1 MILYKT
7 ALTFINVKATLK
19 HKYKMWKFNKYAIT
33 GNNCIIEGEGNIL
46 NNGEKNNIVIGDNCD
61 IICTLISVSGGK
73 IIIGNNTTIRY
84 QSVVG
89 ATGCIKIGSHC
100 IISNNVH
107 IYDNNNHP
115 TDPDIRYK
123 MCESGFYGDE
133 WSWKCSEHKD
143 VIIEDNV
150 WIGERSTI
158 LKGVHIG
165 KGSIIGCD
173 SLVSK
178 NVPEYSVVVGNPAKV
193 VKRLKE

>member
-1 MILYKT
+1 M
-7 ALTFINVKATLK
+7 
-19 HKYKMWKFNKYAIT
+19 
-33 GNNCIIEGEGNIL
+33 C
-46 NNGEKNNIVIGDNCD
+46 
-61 IICTLISVSGGK
+61 
-73 IIIGNNTTIRY
+73 IGNNTTIRY

-89 ATGCIKIGSHC
+89 SIGLIRIGSHV

-115 TDPDIRYK
+115 TDPSVRHK
-123 MCESGFYGDE
+123 MCESGFYSDL
-133 WSWKCSEHKD
+133 WSWKYSEHKD
-143 VIIEDNV
+143 VVIEDDV

-173 SLVSK
+173 SVVTSDI
-178 NVPEYSVVVGNPAKV
+178 PEFSVAAGNPAIV